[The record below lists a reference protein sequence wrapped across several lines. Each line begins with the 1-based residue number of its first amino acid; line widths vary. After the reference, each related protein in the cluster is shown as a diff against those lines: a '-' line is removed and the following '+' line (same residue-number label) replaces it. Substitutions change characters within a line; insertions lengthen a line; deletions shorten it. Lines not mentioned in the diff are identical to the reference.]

1 MQIKSRSS
9 VFNKLNTTSWQW
21 VFNWVHGW
29 LIFHGRGYI
38 YRECSLISCSA
49 SYGLTPRK
57 EQTSVRS
64 STCLVWLMLTY
75 FIAPR
80 ATELILRDFFFP
92 EHPNM
97 VKKNQADLSFMFCW
111 SCCWASAL
119 RYSIIL
125 RSLPKLVH
133 SLIHISPSE
142 VAQPFYFHTYHSS
155 FSNINEI

>member
-80 ATELILRDFFFP
+80 ATELILRDFFFQSTP
-92 EHPNM
+92 TWWKRTKQIYLLCPVGLAVEPLPSDIPLFCEAYRNLFIPSSIYHHQKWPS
-97 VKKNQADLSFMFCW
+97 LSI
-111 SCCWASAL
+111 STLIIQASA
-119 RYSIIL
+119 
-125 RSLPKLVH
+125 
-133 SLIHISPSE
+133 
-142 VAQPFYFHTYHSS
+142 T
-155 FSNINEI
+155 